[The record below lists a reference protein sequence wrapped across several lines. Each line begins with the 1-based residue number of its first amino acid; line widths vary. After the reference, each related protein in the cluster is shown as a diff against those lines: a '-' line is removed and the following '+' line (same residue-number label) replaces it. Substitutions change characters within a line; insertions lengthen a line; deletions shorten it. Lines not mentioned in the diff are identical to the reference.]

1 MVTAYSSMGG
11 NAYVGLGLAD
21 PADSVLGQE
30 AIKTIAAKYNKT
42 EAQIAL
48 RWAIQRN
55 TAIIPKSTKPERMQE
70 NMNILDFAL
79 TDEEMTQISGL
90 NRNHRYS
97 DPGQF
102 MEKFFGLFYPTYD

>member
-1 MVTAYSSMGG
+1 M
-11 NAYVGLGLAD
+11 
-21 PADSVLGQE
+21 
-30 AIKTIAAKYNKT
+30 KTT
-42 EAQIAL
+42 T
-48 RWAIQRN
+48 IQ
-55 TAIIPKSTKPERMQE
+55 IIPKSTKPERMQE